1 MRCGTWIRGGA
12 DCQEGADTCA
22 VWGRQLLAQWLHG
35 RHPPSSQLYL
45 CCHCLPAEAPR
56 PHVLVTL
63 LGSVYVRQVQEQQQ
77 QQQEEEQQQ
86 QQVAANGK
94 PRQGGVS

>member
-1 MRCGTWIRGGA
+1 M
-12 DCQEGADTCA
+12 
-22 VWGRQLLAQWLHG
+22 
-35 RHPPSSQLYL
+35 
-45 CCHCLPAEAPR
+45 
-56 PHVLVTL
+56 LVTL

-94 PRQGGVS
+94 PRQGGAS